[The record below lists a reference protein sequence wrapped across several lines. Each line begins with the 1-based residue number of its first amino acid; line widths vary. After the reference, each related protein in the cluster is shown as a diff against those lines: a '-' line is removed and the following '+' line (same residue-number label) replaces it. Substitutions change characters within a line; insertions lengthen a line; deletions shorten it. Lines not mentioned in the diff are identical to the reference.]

1 MTTHRLRFPAAVAAM
16 ATMATMAV
24 LPGAVLAEARDGGA
38 PAASTRAV
46 ADFSK
51 CAKPAWPAEALR
63 REQQGRVTLAY
74 RIGADGSVEESKV
87 TKSSGYPLLD
97 EAARF
102 GLAKCTFKPATVD
115 GKPQSAWMHMQYV
128 WTLEQGANDPASQ
141 AAFAETRAA
150 AEAGDV
156 DAQRKLGEMY
166 QQGKG
171 VARNAAQALAW
182 LAKAAEAG
190 NAEAQFRVASFYLA
204 SGSGS
209 GAVSGADAHQWLLK
223 AAEQGHAMAMVG
235 LSAQYSMGKGVDK
248 DPVQAFAWMRKAADA
263 GVPRAFAGLGWMY
276 QTGRGVEPD
285 PVEAVRMLRRGVE
298 LGDQAAVQ
306 GLALALNQSHAPR
319 DHEEAVALLLKGAE
333 KGNPVMQTLLGK
345 AYRDGRGATA
355 DAATAA
361 EWFRKAAAQ
370 SYAEAQFAYAEALE
384 QGAGVRKDDAEA
396 LRLYELAA
404 RAGWPAALQRMLAVA
419 ERGELG
425 RPVDVAGAA
434 MLRSRLGAAGGSR

>member
-1 MTTHRLRFPAAVAAM
+1 
-16 ATMATMAV
+16 
-24 LPGAVLAEARDGGA
+24 
-38 PAASTRAV
+38 V

-51 CAKPAWPAEALR
+51 CAKPAWPVEALR

-102 GLAKCTFKPATVD
+102 GLAKCTFKPATVN
-115 GKPQSAWMHMQYV
+115 GKPQSAWMQMQYV
-128 WTLEQGANDPASQ
+128 WTLEQGASDPASQ

-156 DAQRKLGEMY
+156 DAQRNLGEMY

-171 VARNAAQALAW
+171 VARDAAQALAW
-182 LAKAAEAG
+182 LTKAAEAG
-190 NAEAQFRVASFYLA
+190 NAEAQFGVASFYLA
-204 SGSGS
+204 SGS

-276 QTGRGVEPD
+276 QTGQGVEPD

-355 DAATAA
+355 DAAAAA

-370 SYAEAQFAYAEALE
+370 SYTEAQFAYAEALE
-384 QGAGVRKDDAEA
+384 LGVGVRKDDAEA
-396 LRLYELAA
+396 PRLYELAA

-425 RPVDVAGAA
+425 RPVDVAAAA